1 MTKGNRL
8 SKRKRNVLRRD
19 DYLYFHHCS
28 FQICITNQAW
38 SQHDGIYMA
47 KFLFLHFVRL
57 SKSPLFFSWLVMP
70 WDFFARSL
78 RNLTHWSSLR
88 SLLRTY
94 ERSTSSKSSVLFTD
108 TKSGPMK
115 KRTTPI
121 YATCSS
127 PIMHLICP
135 PKFCISIIFNLSEDG
150 CNIQE
155 K

>member
-1 MTKGNRL
+1 MP
-8 SKRKRNVLRRD
+8 RD
-19 DYLYFHHCS
+19 
-28 FQICITNQAW
+28 
-38 SQHDGIYMA
+38 
-47 KFLFLHFVRL
+47 FL
-57 SKSPLFFSWLVMP
+57 
-70 WDFFARSL
+70 ARSL
-78 RNLTHWSSLR
+78 RDIMHWSSLR

-135 PKFCISIIFNLSEDG
+135 PKFCITIMFNLEGQIRYIMGDVQVAEIGVVLFFIGPDIVLVNKMLDLLCYLSYVFKSERRRASMHEVAQRPSYEVSWHNQPGKKIKDF
-150 CNIQE
+150 
-155 K
+155 